1 MPGVQISALL
11 TAHSDPVNPTLQA
24 SSTTH
29 RLAHGVSS
37 RVTHPLPRR
46 TLDCTQGEKTPG
58 LKPQVLAAAAA
69 GQVMGRTGPGD
80 VGLGR
85 GSPHVGELL
94 KGFRETLHVRKPSL
108 TKMLPTFLEAG
119 SCHTALPVRSSPIG

>member
-1 MPGVQISALL
+1 M
-11 TAHSDPVNPTLQA
+11 
-24 SSTTH
+24 
-29 RLAHGVSS
+29 SS

-94 KGFRETLHVRKPSL
+94 KGFRETFYYHCSSKLGLAKVTMAHHKKWGRGTVIVFLTEILLASSKLHPL
-108 TKMLPTFLEAG
+108 
-119 SCHTALPVRSSPIG
+119 